1 MGWLQSY
8 RISYCKLI
16 KHFFCRTVK
25 RLPGYKVQ
33 YMIIRFTFFVLILL
47 NALSSAAQFTDTTSY
62 YFNYAFTGNINK
74 TQNGSS
80 NLLDNAI
87 RLGMKKKFISMNF
100 NNKFVYGNQNGLL
113 SNKDFSSSF
122 DINLYKTFPHFY
134 YWGLATYNSSYSLK
148 VNNQWMSGVGIAYS
162 VLDKP
167 GAYLNISDGILID
180 HTDLDLSNGITDKYE
195 TLRNSFRINYKF
207 IVVKGLVL
215 IGSNF
220 LQNSLASR
228 SDYIIKTTNA
238 LNYKLNKWLNLAT
251 QLDYNKVNR
260 NKRDNLLLTYGLS
273 FERYF

>member
-25 RLPGYKVQ
+25 GLSGYKVQ
-33 YMIIRFTFFVLILL
+33 YMIIRFTLFVLILL
-47 NALSSAAQFTDTTSY
+47 NARSCAAQFTDTTNY

-74 TQNGSS
+74 TQDGSS

-87 RLGMKKKFISMNF
+87 RLGMKKKSTSMNF

-180 HTDLDLSNGITDKYE
+180 HTDLDLSKGITDKYE

-207 IVVKGLVL
+207 IVVKSLV
-215 IGSNF
+215 ISGSNF

-228 SDYIIKTTNA
+228 SDYIIKTTNT
-238 LNYKLNKWLNLAT
+238 LNYRLNKWLNLAT